1 MANDISANPW
11 KLDTPGAGVI
21 YAFPVKI
28 KNIVWANY
36 AAAATLVLQD
46 VNGKDIINATAPGVG
61 QSWNFGEFNWV
72 RGIKMPTLSSGE
84 LTIAI
89 GAGK

>member
-11 KLDTPGAGVI
+11 KIDTASASTI
-21 YAFPVKI
+21 YAGPVKI
-28 KNIVWANY
+28 DNVIWANQ
-36 AAAATLVLQD
+36 AVAATLLVQD
-46 VNGKDIINATAPGVG
+46 VNGKDIIRATATSGITD
-61 QSWNFGEFNWV
+61 QHFGKIGWV
-72 RGIKMPTLSSGE
+72 RGLVVPTLSSGE